1 MLSYK
6 NHTRNENSFALTAF
20 FFEYNYKVN
29 YCFVEHCYFLCV
41 QCAVI
46 VDVDI
51 VFYINKP
58 ERYGYEIFRFVFFFY
73 NVVVEKQMSEQLIW
87 LLFYKVIRENFFF
100 SLQKVLLYLS
110 TKRNFMEET
119 LHLYI
124 NPLSRQFLTSIVK
137 ALLFFKFV

>member
-6 NHTRNENSFALTAF
+6 NYTRNENSFALTAF
-20 FFEYNYKVN
+20 FFEYNYKGN

-87 LLFYKVIRENFFF
+87 LLFYKV
-100 SLQKVLLYLS
+100 LLGKISSSPYKKCFCTFRQSVILWKRLCSFIS
-110 TKRNFMEET
+110 T
-119 LHLYI
+119 L
-124 NPLSRQFLTSIVK
+124 
-137 ALLFFKFV
+137 